1 MADPRLDKKFL
12 SSSQRANR
20 RVLFGSGGRQE
31 DRGVTTST
39 SHSPPP
45 SSSQTTTCTSIH
57 LQHHQ
62 HYVSTSISHPNAST
76 SLPARNPAS
85 SSVRAP
91 VPSRSPFDAFE
102 MSAPSDDARDHAHE
116 CAPSTPRSPTP
127 AVRPRRRVRTSKR
140 RSNAS
145 SDEHFMCHERNAPS
159 RECCELGS

>member
-62 HYVSTSISHPNAST
+62 HYVSTSISRPNAST

-85 SSVRAP
+85 SSVRSP
-91 VPSRSPFDAFE
+91 VPFP
-102 MSAPSDDARDHAHE
+102 
-116 CAPSTPRSPTP
+116 
-127 AVRPRRRVRTSKR
+127 VRRVRNVRSVGRRAGSRARVRAINPAVTNTSGAPATTRQNVKTTFKR
-140 RSNAS
+140 VIGRAF
-145 SDEHFMCHERNAPS
+145 HVPRA
-159 RECCELGS
+159 